1 VQNRLIFSQR
11 LFLLQPF
18 SLRQRKWR
26 NIRSIEKNFLST
38 NCTKKKHELFFY
50 GFGMWLAVAL

>member
-1 VQNRLIFSQR
+1 
-11 LFLLQPF
+11 
-18 SLRQRKWR
+18 LRQRKWR